1 MTSSFQYSQMLHYW
15 NPKQTQKIILFVH
28 PASSLPR
35 SRPYGWQVRWHHPP
49 LTYGLW
55 MASSATQD
63 HNFLKTCP
71 TLHLSL
77 EIYSFATNYDT
88 PNSSSK
94 LFLRFHE
101 SGQTGPSEIEAGVG
115 ACNDDQVFGEVMTDI
130 VTNLN
135 MNICTYLWHLRVHIT
150 PRFVLAP
157 FSRK

>member
-1 MTSSFQYSQMLHYW
+1 MTSSFQYSQMLHW
-15 NPKQTQKIILFVH
+15 KINPKQIQKIILFVH

-77 EIYSFATNYDT
+77 EIYSFATNYDR

-115 ACNDDQVFGEVMTDI
+115 ACNDDQVVGEVMTNI
-130 VTNLN
+130 VTNISYKDAFIL
-135 MNICTYLWHLRVHIT
+135 T

-157 FSRK
+157 FSRKRK